1 MEKKYPLAYSAVF
14 LLCLSLTFSLN
25 PVNAQPDDFTL
36 KSETHWD
43 TYGVGG
49 TCIPGGNNMAIADF
63 DGDDIPE
70 VATGGFAYTEY
81 NQSAFWAPFKIWNWD
96 GTNLNLEA
104 NLTWTGSISCIC
116 AGDADGDGKTEILTT
131 GPFRNDSGA
140 FSSLRVWS
148 WDGHD
153 LTLKASYEGT
163 PVGVVSVGDM
173 DGDGKP
179 EIVTTSTSLSFGDNQ
194 NRVAQ
199 LSIFRMVDGGL
210 TKVASVDWDSANY
223 ARVSAVYAYDLNS
236 DGKDEII
243 SAGYANFL
251 NNSHGQLRVWQFD
264 GDTIDLKSN
273 TEWYTVD
280 GAYSP
285 DVAGNVMG
293 NTLANNVKAA
303 DVDGDGTPEIVT
315 SGFTYNGNQAQ
326 GQLRI
331 YNWTSDSLNLEASQE
346 WTNLDITQP
355 TSIAISD
362 VNGDGKQEISVGGG
376 TSGYGSWAPNAPG
389 KSRAELKVFGYD
401 GNTITLLQS
410 KDWIFG
416 DAAMAWIVDT
426 SDLNRDGTMDIV
438 TIGCIENGTLC
449 DPDLRVWNLPST
461 VGSLGY
467 LPLVAAGAGA
477 AAVVAV
483 AAAVLLLRKRR

>member
-1 MEKKYPLAYSAVF
+1 
-14 LLCLSLTFSLN
+14 
-25 PVNAQPDDFTL
+25 
-36 KSETHWD
+36 
-43 TYGVGG
+43 
-49 TCIPGGNNMAIADF
+49 MAIADF
-63 DGDDIPE
+63 DGDDVPE
-70 VATGGFAYTEY
+70 IATGGFAYTEY
-81 NQSAFWAPFKIWNWD
+81 NQNSFWAPFKIWNWD

-104 NLTWTGSISCIC
+104 NLTWTGSISCTY
-116 AGDADGDGKTEILTT
+116 AADADGDGKTEILTT
-131 GPFRNDSGA
+131 GPVRNDSGT
-140 FSSLRVWS
+140 FYSLRVWS

-163 PVGVVSVGDM
+163 YMGTVSVGDV

-179 EIVTTSTSLSFGDNQ
+179 EIVATSSSLFNNQ
-194 NRVAQ
+194 NAVAQ
-199 LSIFRMVDGGL
+199 LSIFRMTEGSL
-210 TKVASVDWDSANY
+210 TKIATVNWDSGDY
-223 ARVSAVYAYDLNS
+223 ARANAVYAYDLNN
-236 DGKDEII
+236 DGKAEII
-243 SAGYANFL
+243 SAGYTNFL

-264 GDTIDLKSN
+264 GATINLKSN

-293 NTLANNVKAA
+293 NTLANNVKVA

-331 YNWTSDSLNLEASQE
+331 YNWTSDALNLEASQE

-355 TSIAISD
+355 TSIAIGD
-362 VNGDGKQEISVGGG
+362 VNGDGKQEIIVGGG

-389 KSRAELKVFGYD
+389 KSRAELKVFGYE

-416 DAAMAWIVDT
+416 DAAMAWVVGT
-426 SDLNRDGTMDIV
+426 SDLNEDGTMDIV

-449 DPDLRVWNLPST
+449 DPDLRLWNLPST
-461 VGSLGY
+461 AGAFGF
-467 LPLVAAGAGA
+467 LPLVAAGTGA
-477 AAVVAV
+477 VAVVAV